1 MDQQQFAKSLRH
13 NMTDAETLLW
23 RHLRAHRLDGQKFLR
38 QQPIGPYVVDF
49 VHFGARVIVE
59 ADGGQHNENEKDE
72 ARDVWLTNQGFN
84 VLRFWNDQILQST
97 DSVLEVIW
105 VAVKSAAP
113 SPPAPLPRGER
124 GVDGSITGTDFP

>member
-1 MDQQQFAKSLRH
+1 MDQQQFAKSLRQ
-13 NMTDAETLLW
+13 NMTDAEHLLW
-23 RHLRAHRLDGQKFLR
+23 RHLRAHRLDGQKFRR

-59 ADGGQHNENEKDE
+59 ADGGQHNDNADDPV
-72 ARDVWLTNQGFN
+72 RDAWLTEQGFT
-84 VLRFWNDQILQST
+84 VMRFWNNEILQSA
-97 DSVLEVIW
+97 DAVLAMIW
-105 VAVKSAAP
+105 AAVAEAAP